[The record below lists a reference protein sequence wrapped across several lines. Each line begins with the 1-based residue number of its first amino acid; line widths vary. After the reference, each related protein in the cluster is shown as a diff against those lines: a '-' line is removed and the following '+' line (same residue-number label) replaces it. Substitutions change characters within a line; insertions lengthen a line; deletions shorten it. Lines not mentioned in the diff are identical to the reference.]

1 MNIRPKVSVSCVS
14 KIYFGDFG
22 CSCDFL
28 LDLFPPLWMSFQ
40 CLFFLLFYAFF
51 ALSSLFISLSS
62 SLFCYLFSLS
72 VCILFYFW
80 FAFSAFCF
88 SFVVWFYGFARWLRD
103 SECVACCVCLRYLY
117 TGYCSE
123 IFSVSELFRFNR
135 SVFGFWFSV
144 YFMYVNRRLAEGY

>member
-40 CLFFLLFYAFF
+40 CLFFCFFMLFLLSLSIYF
-51 ALSSLFISLSS
+51 ALVVTFLLS
-62 SLFCYLFSLS
+62 FFSIC
-72 VCILFYFW
+72 VYFILFLVRF
-80 FAFSAFCF
+80 FSVLFFFCCMILRLC
-88 SFVVWFYGFARWLRD
+88 SMARD